1 MNSKRRKLLQAI
13 GGTGVVAAASPY
25 LSFPAIAQ
33 NTPIRIGI
41 IAPKAG
47 IAGTIGECGLKGTL
61 FGVDKINA
69 AGGIAGRKVE
79 LIIEEETN
87 PKDSIERLRKLVLQ
101 DKVDC
106 VQGIVSSGV
115 SLAMGAVAEEMKAL
129 TIFWDGTTQDGVKET
144 MANPRY
150 VFRSTDN
157 ECEAVMGSLLA
168 IKYWKGKFA
177 TIAGIN
183 PDYSYG
189 RNNFAA
195 FKALLKKFN
204 VEHKVVADQWPKVG
218 TTDLNSHVAA
228 LKAAKPDLVFSSLLF
243 ADLPIFMR
251 TAHGAGLMDG
261 STKFVFPAA
270 GFQHTLLKKT
280 FTPEGMIFGH
290 NTLYFD
296 FKDGSALQKQFVKD
310 YYEKYQGLP
319 ELGSRPRVLRD
330 GGLQGRRRGR
340 VQGEERQWP
349 DKEDIINAMEGV
361 KVMSLGGPGQMRKDH
376 IAEQTFY
383 QGLTTHNN
391 PYDFPT
397 LGKLDVMYSRQAAEA
412 AGDGFLAVDR
422 DREHQAVMA
431 MKYRV
436 RKPGSDP
443 KPGRT
448 ETGV

>member
-1 MNSKRRKLLQAI
+1 MNLKRRRLLQAV
-13 GGTGVVAAASPY
+13 GATAATSY
-25 LSFPAIAQ
+25 LGFPAIAQ
-33 NTPIRIGI
+33 NTPIKVGI

-47 IAGTIGECGLKGTL
+47 IAGTIGECGLRGTE
-61 FGVDKINA
+61 FAVARINA
-69 AGGIAGRKVE
+69 SGGIAGRKVE
-79 LIIEEETN
+79 LIVEEETN

-129 TIFWDGTTQDGVKET
+129 LIFWDGTTQDGVNET

-168 IKYWKGKFA
+168 IKHWKGQFT

-195 FKALLKKFN
+195 FQALLKKFG
-204 VEHKVVADQWPKVG
+204 VEHRVVADQWPKVG
-218 TTDLNSHVAA
+218 TLDLTSHVAA

-261 STKFVFPAA
+261 GTKFVFPAA
-270 GFQHTLLKKT
+270 GFQHTLLKKE
-280 FTPEGMIFGH
+280 FTPEGMLFGH

-296 FKDGSALQKQFVKD
+296 LENPTPLQKAFVQDYEAKYKD
-310 YYEKYQGLP
+310 YPHWEADRAYFAMQIYRAGVEAAYKAKNA
-319 ELGSRPRVLRD
+319 
-330 GGLQGRRRGR
+330 
-340 VQGEERQWP
+340 WP
-349 DKEDIINAMEGV
+349 GQDDVIGTMEGL
-361 KVMSLGGPGQMRKDH
+361 KIESLGGPGHMRKDH

-383 QGLTTHNN
+383 QGMTTHNN
-391 PYDFPT
+391 RFDFAT
-397 LGKLDVMYSRQAAEA
+397 ITDVTKMYSDQ
-412 AGDGFLAVDR
+412 L
-422 DREHQAVMA
+422 Q
-431 MKYRV
+431 
-436 RKPGSDP
+436 KPQGTDFWKWIESANI
-443 KPGRT
+443 KL
-448 ETGV
+448 